1 VDGTDRQHRALEVGK
16 VLLAGIEGRIGKAHS
31 GAEAIRSI
39 AAGRAKKFAKL
50 PTSHRGARVAEEDYD
65 SGLEELQGRLALL
78 SRRHRFAKHSVVVA
92 FEGMDA
98 GGKGGAIRRIT
109 AALDARQ
116 YRVVPISA
124 PSAEEI
130 ARPYLWRFWFHLPP
144 RGNYTIFDRSWY
156 GRVLVERVRAF
167 AAKPDWQR
175 AYEEIN
181 EFERQLAEH
190 RIVVAKFW
198 MSVSLDEQLA
208 RFKERDR
215 NPLKRFKV
223 DREDWINRESWAAYQ
238 RAAREMLARTDTP
251 YAPWSVIPANDKRYA
266 RLLVLRRL
274 CERVESVLG

>member
-1 VDGTDRQHRALEVGK
+1 L
-16 VLLAGIEGRIGKAHS
+16 
-31 GAEAIRSI
+31 
-39 AAGRAKKFAKL
+39 
-50 PTSHRGARVAEEDYD
+50 
-65 SGLEELQGRLALL
+65 
-78 SRRHRFAKHSVVVA
+78 AKHSVVVA

-156 GRVLVERVRAF
+156 GRVLVERVRGLASQ
-167 AAKPDWQR
+167 PDWQR
-175 AYEEIN
+175 AYQEIN
-181 EFERQLAEH
+181 EFERELAEH
-190 RIVVAKFW
+190 RVIVAKFW
-198 MSVSLDEQLA
+198 MSVGIDEQLA

-238 RAAREMLARTDTP
+238 RAAREMLARTDTSH
-251 YAPWSVIPANDKRYA
+251 APWTVVPADDKRYA

-274 CERVESVLG
+274 CERIESLLG